1 MILYIK
7 ITRSGYILETMD
19 INVFSGNRYV
29 ELKQSKTSRHVFAVR
44 FVDYSVEE
52 YISVRKSP

>member
-1 MILYIK
+1 
-7 ITRSGYILETMD
+7 MD